1 MRWILRCTVCLT
13 LASCSNLM
21 PPNMDPVAIQVPA
34 RSSRFVGDTLILS
47 VVDRTEE
54 PLRGGAFQSALATT
68 MRAAF
73 PAAVVS
79 ESLID
84 IAPAPRRVFV
94 TVSIVRYA
102 VSYPHGRWA
111 GHTGID
117 IFVFDHRV
125 SPGSRLV
132 SFIRTSDTSG
142 VFHWGNK
149 TIGDVSR
156 ASFDNANAAL
166 IAFLD
171 SVGDPR
177 SREPLR
183 STAEVSEAE
192 YAPFLAETGNAS
204 LTGRASITADDGTEH
219 PSAGQP
225 VTLDPAT
232 SSARRW
238 YERFGMVCR
247 TFDLS
252 ASPDDLFRRTRRKTV
267 TDADGNFTFTGLPP
281 GTYFVRTRVLW
292 DAPTPN
298 DLFRTI
304 AQQYAFVSS
313 AVTLKEGE
321 QTAMALTKTGNAYLR
336 CPSPRGALGGRPKP
350 GFVY

>member
-1 MRWILRCTVCLT
+1 MRWILRCTVCFT

-21 PPNMDPVAIQVPA
+21 PPNMEPVAIQLAA

-47 VVDRTEE
+47 VVDRTQE
-54 PLRGGAFQSALATT
+54 PLRGAAFQSALATT

-79 ESLID
+79 ESLVD
-84 IAPAPRRVFV
+84 TAPAPRRVFV
-94 TVSIVRYA
+94 TANIVRYGA
-102 VSYPHGRWA
+102 SYQRDRWV
-111 GHTGID
+111 GDTWID

-166 IAFLD
+166 VAFLD

-177 SREPLR
+177 SRELLR

-192 YAPFLAETGNAS
+192 YAPFLAATGKSS
-204 LTGRASITADDGTEH
+204 LSGQASIITKGGSVH
-219 PSAGQP
+219 PAASEP

-232 SSARRW
+232 SSSRRW
-238 YERFGMVCR
+238 YERAGMDW
-247 TFDLS
+247 TAFDS
-252 ASPDDLFRRTRRKTV
+252 GSPDSLFWRTRRTTM
-267 TDADGNFTFTGLPP
+267 TDSHGQFAFSGLQP
-281 GTYFVRTRVLW
+281 GTYIVRARVDW
-292 DAPTPN
+292 DAPDPN
-298 DLFRTI
+298 DLFHTVRP
-304 AQQYAFVSS
+304 FS
-313 AVTLKEGE
+313 AVVASIVRIEEGV
-321 QTAMALTKTGNAYLR
+321 QKQITVNQTGNAFLH
-336 CPSPRGALGGRPKP
+336 
-350 GFVY
+350 